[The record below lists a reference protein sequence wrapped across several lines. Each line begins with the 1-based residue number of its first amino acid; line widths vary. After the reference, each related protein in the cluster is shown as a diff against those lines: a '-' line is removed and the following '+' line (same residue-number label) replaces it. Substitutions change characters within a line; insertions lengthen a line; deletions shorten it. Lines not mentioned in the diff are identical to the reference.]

1 MSRESLTYALD
12 QFEQHPSGHWTL
24 TGDAGEVVAALQAA
38 LSPAPP
44 ASGDRYQ
51 LTVSGEQ
58 LSMISIGTEITARA
72 CIGQFG
78 GIAFQ
83 LFMGL
88 PVDQFC
94 EIRDALDAVQEK
106 VTGSPTLSA
115 APNARLRDDHELA
128 WSIYH
133 AARYRVFR
141 DQCAKRGEDP
151 SKTWTVLN
159 DPPERCGRHDPP
171 EIVRLGTEE

>member
-1 MSRESLTYALD
+1 MTRDALAHALA

-38 LSPAPP
+38 LSSAPP
-44 ASGDRYQ
+44 APGDRYQ

-58 LSMISIGTEITARA
+58 LSMISIATEIAARA
-72 CIGQFG
+72 CIGQFS

-88 PVDQFC
+88 PIDQFC
-94 EIRDALDAVQEK
+94 AIRDALDAVQEK
-106 VTGSPTLSA
+106 VTGSPTLSK
-115 APNARLRDDHELA
+115 APNADIQDAHELA

-133 AARYRVFR
+133 AARYQLYVDR
-141 DQCAKRGEDP
+141 CAERGEDP
-151 SKTWTVLN
+151 SNTWTVLSH
-159 DPPERCGRHDPP
+159 PPYRHGRHDPP
-171 EIVRLGTEE
+171 EIVRLGAEE